1 MMNMAAAAHGG
12 MFWAGGLVAIMVS
25 LAVMALFF
33 LVLYFVVRRAV
44 RDALNDHRVSRRGD
58 VGGYYDA
65 GRQ

>member
-12 MFWAGGLVAIMVS
+12 MFWAGGLVAIIVS

-33 LVLYFVVRRAV
+33 PVLYFVVRRAV

-58 VGGYYDA
+58 DGGYYD
-65 GRQ
+65 GRRQ

>member
-58 VGGYYDA
+58 DGGYYD
-65 GRQ
+65 GRRQ